1 MVKGYKTFE
10 IKENV
15 TEIFVN
21 MIIGAL
27 FQKIIRF
34 LRQWF
39 PNTTQ
44 YGGQQTCSQPPRC
57 DSLS

>member
-1 MVKGYKTFE
+1 MVKGYKKFE
-10 IKENV
+10 IKESV
-15 TEIFVN
+15 PEIFVN
-21 MIIGAL
+21 MIIGAA

-44 YGGQQTCSQPPRC
+44 CGGQQTCSQP
-57 DSLS
+57 SQ